1 MRLDIWTLAA
11 AAMLALTTLG
21 AAPAAAQVAA
31 APLSCGPANQGET
44 VCQAEGRCRCTYSA
58 GGTMLRDPPG
68 YRWDCSLLL
77 GTCAPGSAYPVL
89 ARPVP
94 TAPAA
99 AGTSAGLSRGQVRA
113 AQSALK
119 GLGYDPGPIDG
130 AMGPRTARAA
140 SAFQR
145 AQGLPANGQL
155 TPDTLARL
163 RVG

>member
-1 MRLDIWTLAA
+1 MRLETWTLIAA
-11 AAMLALTTLG
+11 TALALTAHG
-21 AAPAAAQVAA
+21 AAPAAAQAPT
-31 APLSCGPANQGET
+31 APLTCGPANQGET
-44 VCQAEGRCRCTYSA
+44 VCHAEGRCRCTYSA

-89 ARPVP
+89 ARP
-94 TAPAA
+94 APAA
-99 AGTSAGLSRGQVRA
+99 PQSAGASAALSRGQIRA

-130 AMGPRTARAA
+130 VMGPRTARAA

-145 AQGLPANGQL
+145 SQGLPATGRL
-155 TPDTLARL
+155 TPDTLGRL
-163 RVG
+163 RAG